1 MLEFVMAAISR
12 YRRGL
17 SSLTA
22 VSDTRQ
28 RVRSKPSLV
37 KLKGRAK
44 AALAFVISG
53 GSLTADPV
61 VNVLLHAIL
70 GIAIPSLD
78 FAFELLSVAVNLS

>member
-1 MLEFVMAAISR
+1 MRKCFFLAKALFEFADGGVR
-12 YRRGL
+12 YEVVG
-17 SSLTA
+17 SS
-22 VSDTRQ
+22 
-28 RVRSKPSLV
+28 V

-44 AALAFVISG
+44 AALAYVISG